1 MRTVNLGLFDHCVAL
16 RITLRKWGNSAKAPT
31 EAVTLP
37 EGTDGK
43 RVRVGE
49 KLIVCEQYDKL
60 SRYLDDAKK
69 WCLYRGMPSHFM
81 EGVFVFRQDSVEEID
96 KHLRECSQNLKAVHI
111 PAFID
116 AYPAAV
122 ENARQHL
129 TGKFWNP
136 KHYPEADA
144 MWEAWGIDWEWVSFS
159 VPENIPPAV
168 REAEQ
173 LKAQAKWDDATDEI
187 IMDLRQSV
195 LDLLQHTVD
204 RLTPGADGQRKRID
218 DSLVENAK
226 SFFANFSFQNILDD
240 QRLAEVVE
248 QARTVFQGTTTSA
261 LKEFGT
267 LRQKLAS
274 EFTTLA
280 QKVDGLIKSAPA
292 RRIVMPAV
300 PAPETAPQP
309 QGDLT

>member
-1 MRTVNLGLFDHCVAL
+1 MRTVNLGLFEHCVAL

-240 QRLAEVVE
+240 
-248 QARTVFQGTTTSA
+248 
-261 LKEFGT
+261 
-267 LRQKLAS
+267 
-274 EFTTLA
+274 
-280 QKVDGLIKSAPA
+280 A
-292 RRIVMPAV
+292 RRQILEGMPFEITTQEAKKLVDADTQKALNTDFFVTV
-300 PAPETAPQP
+300 PLKAKDKVLGAILVDNIFNKKPITKI
-309 QGDLT
+309 DVRMLTM